1 MGIRNRP
8 PIQASPP
15 SYFFPSVPSEMK
27 QFFWQSLTV
36 EKLTIRDTLM
46 QFLAGKIKTPIEQEV
61 ADMVAEALER
71 DWKTYRTVEIIKNRS
86 QLGWCNFGSRSVQ
99 LERFMTPSHKRNG

>member
-27 QFFWQSLTV
+27 QFFWQNLII
-36 EKLTIRDTLM
+36 EKLTVYDALM
-46 QFLAGKIKTPIEQEV
+46 QFLAGKVKTPIEQEV
-61 ADMVAEALER
+61 AEMVADTLER
-71 DWKTYRTVEIIKNRS
+71 EWNSYRTVEIIKNRS
-86 QLGWCNFGSRSVQ
+86 
-99 LERFMTPSHKRNG
+99 